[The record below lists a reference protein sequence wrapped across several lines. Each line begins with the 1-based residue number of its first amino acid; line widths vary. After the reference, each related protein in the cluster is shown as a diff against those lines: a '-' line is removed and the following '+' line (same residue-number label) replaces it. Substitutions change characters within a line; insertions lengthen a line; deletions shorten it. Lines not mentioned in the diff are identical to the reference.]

1 MMRDR
6 EEPPGKLDAIQGTS
20 KFLTWLSPKNA
31 RQYAQDIQ
39 ILYGV
44 GSPEDGAAAQG
55 AKDMADA
62 GLAAGQ
68 KQR

>member
-6 EEPPGKLDAIQGTS
+6 EVSSGKLDAIQRTS
-20 KFLTWLSPKNA
+20 KFLTWSSPNNV

-68 KQR
+68 KPR